1 MAVAENRMIV
11 ADNPLDDESLLSD
24 ALLRQLMA
32 VGQVDILVALPTLNN
47 AATIVDVVRAVHVCF
62 TRDLPRLRT
71 VMINVDGGSTDGT
84 PELIRA
90 ASFTDTDVVQTSYSL
105 RTLHRVVAPYHG
117 LPGKHTA
124 LRAVFAAG
132 ELARA
137 GVIAVVDPGGPATT
151 AERVT
156 ELIGPVARSEVEF
169 LSPRYRRHPR
179 DGVLVT
185 QLIRPLMRA
194 VYGVALD
201 EPLGPEFACSGRFAS
216 HCLEQD
222 IWDREA
228 ARFAIDL
235 WVRAEAV
242 AGGFGVGQI
251 WRPAASTAGARTTLR
266 EVVHQVVVSA
276 IESLRGHESFWREVE
291 GVAKLRT
298 WGSDPIAIPDA
309 AEWDY
314 QALALQARHDIT
326 EIEPLLETVLERAV
340 LAQLLD
346 DSAHAGSELND
357 ELWVGIVYAFAAA
370 AHLGRAGVDH
380 LADMF
385 APLYMWRASAF
396 MAKTAGESSARV
408 QARLNALCE
417 TFERLKPALVAAWS
431 ADQ

>member
-1 MAVAENRMIV
+1 
-11 ADNPLDDESLLSD
+11 
-24 ALLRQLMA
+24 
-32 VGQVDILVALPTLNN
+32 VDILVALPTLNN

-71 VMINVDGGSTDGT
+71 VMINLDGGSTDGT
-84 PELIRA
+84 PEMVRA
-90 ASFTDTDVVQTSYSL
+90 ASFTDADVVQTSYSL

-137 GVIAVVDPGGPATT
+137 SVIAVLDPGGPATT

-156 ELIGPVARSEVEF
+156 ELIGPIARSDVEF
-169 LSPRYRRHPR
+169 LAPRYRRHPR

-185 QLIRPLMRA
+185 QLIRPLVRA

-201 EPLGPEFACSGRFAS
+201 EPLGAEFACSGRFAS

-222 IWDREA
+222 IWGRKA

-242 AGGFGVGQI
+242 AGSFAVGQI
-251 WRPAASTAGARTTLR
+251 WRPAPTTAGARTTLR
-266 EVVHQVVVSA
+266 EAVHQVMVSA
-276 IESLRGHESFWREVE
+276 FESLRAHESFWPNVV
-291 GVAKLRT
+291 GVAELPT
-298 WGSDPIAIPDA
+298 WGSDPIAIPEA
-309 AEWDY
+309 AAWDY
-314 QALALQARHDIT
+314 RALALQARHDIT
-326 EIEPLLETVLERAV
+326 EIEPLLQTVLAPAV
-340 LAQLLD
+340 LAQLLG
-346 DSAHAGSELND
+346 DSSQAGSELDD
-357 ELWVGIVYAFAAA
+357 ERWVGIVYAFATA

-385 APLYMWRASAF
+385 APLYMWRAAAF
-396 MAKTAGESSARV
+396 MAKTAGESSASV
-408 QARLNALCE
+408 QARLNSLCE

-431 ADQ
+431 ADV

>member
-1 MAVAENRMIV
+1 MAVAERRTIV
-11 ADNPLDDESLLSD
+11 AQNPVDDESSLSD

-62 TRDLPRLRT
+62 TRDWPRLRT

-84 PELIRA
+84 PELVRA
-90 ASFTDTDVVQTSYSL
+90 ASFTDADVVQTSYSL

-124 LRAVFAAG
+124 LRTVFAAG

-137 GVIAVVDPGGPATT
+137 SVIAVVDPGGPATT

-156 ELIGPVARSEVEF
+156 ELIGPVARSDVEF
-169 LSPRYRRHPR
+169 LAPRYRRHPR

-201 EPLGPEFACSGRFAS
+201 EPLGAEFACSGRFAS

-222 IWDREA
+222 IWAREA
-228 ARFAIDL
+228 AKFGIDL
-235 WVRAEAV
+235 WVRAEAI
-242 AGGFGVGQI
+242 AEGFGVGQI
-251 WRPAASTAGARTTLR
+251 WRPATTTPRAGTTLR
-266 EVVHQVVVSA
+266 DAVHQVVVSA
-276 IESLRGHESFWREVE
+276 IESLRSHESFWLRATGVRE
-291 GVAKLRT
+291 LRT
-298 WGSDPIAIPDA
+298 WGSDPIAIPEA
-309 AEWDY
+309 ATWDY
-314 QALALQARHDIT
+314 QALAVQARHDIT
-326 EIEPLLETVLERAV
+326 EIKPLLDTILDPVV
-340 LAQLLD
+340 LAQVLSD
-346 DSAHAGSELND
+346 RAQARSELDD

-370 AHLGRAGVDH
+370 TRLGQASVPH

-396 MAKTAGESSARV
+396 MSHTAPESPAVV
-408 QARLNALCE
+408 QARLNSLCE
-417 TFERLKPALVAAWS
+417 TFQRLKPVLVANWS
-431 ADQ
+431 AEV